1 MIQIRRNIFET
12 NSSSSHALCVLK
24 EDKYIEGM
32 VDPGWHIHDGQM
44 YFYDDELTFGRA
56 PFQILTDWWGRLCF
70 AIASYANDPA
80 VREAIEEL
88 CYSRVEGLESIEYP
102 KNQWYD
108 PDNDSVDEKYYY
120 GNIDHQSDGMLQ
132 DFLTANDITLED
144 FIFNNRYL
152 VIIDGDE
159 YNVFDTI
166 ISLPTWNREAVKE
179 IFYND

>member
-24 EDKYIEGM
+24 KDEYIEGM
-32 VDPGWHIHDGQM
+32 VDPGWHVNDGRM
-44 YFYDDELTFGRA
+44 RFYDDELTFGRA

-70 AIASYANDPA
+70 TIASYANDPA
-80 VREAIEEL
+80 MLDAIEEL
-88 CYSRVEGLESIEYP
+88 CYSRIEGLERIEYP
-102 KNQWYD
+102 KNEWYD
-108 PDNDSVDEKYYY
+108 VYPNENKYYY
-120 GNIDHQSDGMLQ
+120 GSIDHQSAGMLQ
-132 DFLTANDITLED
+132 DFLRTNHISLED

-166 ISLPTWNREAVKE
+166 MGLPTWNKDAVKE
-179 IFYND
+179 IYYNA